1 MKNEKITVT
10 FVMPSKLMVGGGAE
24 IAAMEYI
31 EYADKKRFNINV
43 IQTDHMGLQR
53 LTDKYVQEKI
63 SGSSLYTIPDIDWR
77 FSFLKKNKF
86 TKGFFYI
93 VIRPILMN
101 MLRYTKNAKTF
112 EKIKNSD
119 VIYLFQNEMAP
130 YFSGFKGKVIGHGGF
145 WVINPS
151 SVIFKLVCAGLMWHR
166 IDGFRLFP
174 YAEQY
179 SVSLNK
185 KFNLILTNGVDCS
198 LFYPDLKFNERTPK
212 FLFVGRTDLEK
223 GIDILLNAAER
234 IMPKYDFELH
244 IAGDGNMKEVIL
256 SSNLPNLKYH
266 GLLTGEDLYDLYRKC
281 DVFVFPT
288 KWDPFPLVIF
298 EALSSGLTVL
308 VSDVKRGSYDEFEKL
323 GFLHYVKN
331 DPENYAEAMVK
342 AIEKIDEIRKSK
354 QEIHEL
360 IVKNNNLDVVS
371 SKLYEF
377 FTTISDR

>member
-1 MKNEKITVT
+1 MNSDKITVT

-24 IAAMEYI
+24 IAAMEYVG
-31 EYADKKRFNINV
+31 YADKSRFNINV

-53 LTDKYVQEKI
+53 LTNEYVQEKI
-63 SGSSLYTIPDIDWR
+63 SGSNLYTIPDIDWR
-77 FSFLKKNKF
+77 FNFLKKNKL

-93 VIRPILMN
+93 IIRPILMN
-101 MLRYTKNAKTF
+101 ILRCTKNALIFK
-112 EKIKNSD
+112 KVKDSD

-130 YFSGFKGKVIGHGGF
+130 YFSNFKGKVIGHGGF

-179 SVSLNK
+179 SASLNK

-198 LFYPDLKFNERTPK
+198 VFYPEYKVTDHTPK

-223 GIDILLNAAER
+223 GIDILLKAAEKIGQR
-234 IMPKYDFELH
+234 HNFELH
-244 IAGDGNMKEVIL
+244 IAGDGNMKDAIL
-256 SSNLPNLKYH
+256 RSKIPNLSYH
-266 GLLTGEDLYDLYRKC
+266 GLLTGEKLYELYRKC

-298 EALSSGLTVL
+298 EALASGLTVL

-323 GFLHYVKN
+323 GFLHYIKN
-331 DPENYAEAMVK
+331 DADNYAEAMEK
-342 AIEKIDEIRKSK
+342 AIEQIDEIRKVK
-354 QEIHEL
+354 EDIHEV
-360 IVKNNNLDVVS
+360 IARNNNLDVVS
-371 SKLYEF
+371 GKLYEF
-377 FTTISDR
+377 FTIISKK